1 MQQQIGVQHREQTDH
16 LKKICKKGPRDGK
29 WARECVLQCEALGS
43 ELPATME
50 HRAYQDR
57 ILHGR
62 SLFAVISTAGKQER
76 SKWLNLKKAREWK

>member
-50 HRAYQDR
+50 HRAYQD
-57 ILHGR
+57 
-62 SLFAVISTAGKQER
+62 
-76 SKWLNLKKAREWK
+76 